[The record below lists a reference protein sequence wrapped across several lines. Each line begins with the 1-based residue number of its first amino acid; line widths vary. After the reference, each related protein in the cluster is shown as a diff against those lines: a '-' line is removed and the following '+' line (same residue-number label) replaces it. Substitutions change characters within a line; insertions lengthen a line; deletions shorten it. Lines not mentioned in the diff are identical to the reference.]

1 MKKLVLIDG
10 NSIINRAFYG
20 IMGSKAL
27 MSADGMYTNGIY
39 GFLSIYFKI
48 IDDIKPEYVAVAFDL
63 KAPTKR
69 HLMYKEYKGTRK
81 GMPEELA
88 QQMPVLKDV
97 LKAMNITIIEK
108 EGYEADD
115 ILGTLAKFGKAQ
127 GLDVTILTGDRDSFQ
142 LIEDNITVRIPRT
155 KMGTTEEEDYTPEK
169 IRLEYGLEPIKLIEV
184 KGLMGDA
191 SDNIPGVPGI
201 GEKTA
206 LSLIQEY
213 GSIENLYK
221 KIENNEDDLKGKT
234 REKIAENKEL
244 AELSRTLGTID
255 IHVPLDANLEN
266 LERKE
271 WNLDEVFEIFKKLR
285 FNRYIE
291 RFSLGGTNKQDF
303 SFETEELH
311 TEDEIKNIINSI
323 NKNNRMFYYLDTEGT
338 KFKDIYIYNESNNKV
353 SYIIL
358 DGLTDKFKDVFEN
371 ENILKCSNNLKRD
384 ICLLTKSGIE
394 PKNMMYDVHIAGYIL
409 NATSGKYSLEDLSN
423 DFLGY
428 DIYNF
433 AGEDEASEKQIN
445 LFDAPQ
451 VDKPTKKKFAY
462 VYVIRKLYDV
472 FNEKLKE
479 IEATD
484 LFNNIEMPL
493 TEVLADMENTGV
505 YVNKDELKKFG
516 DELEVQ
522 IEKLKK
528 EIYELCGEE
537 FNINSPKQ
545 LGEILFEKLQL
556 PVKKK
561 TKSGYSTDGDVLEK
575 LKREHPAISRILEY
589 RQLSKLKSTFVDAMI
604 PYINPQTE
612 RIHSHFH
619 QTVTATGRISSTDPN
634 LQNIPTR
641 MELGQKLRQV
651 FEAQNENTIFLDADY
666 SQIELRVL
674 AHIANDENMIEA
686 FKEGED
692 IHKQAASKVFNV
704 PLEEVTKQMRSN
716 AKAVNFGIV
725 YGISDY
731 GLSEQLGIS
740 VKQARQYIEQ
750 YLEKYKGIKEFMTNI
765 NEEVKQKG
773 YAQTLFNRRR
783 YVPEIN
789 SSNYMIRQFGSRVA
803 MNTPIQGTAAD
814 IIKIAMIRVYNELK
828 MKKLKSKLVL
838 QIHDELLVETY
849 IDEKE
854 QVKQILKDCMENVI
868 NLKVP
873 LVTEIGEGKNWYEA
887 K

>member
-20 IMGSKAL
+20 IMGSKSL

-48 IDDIKPEYVAVAFDL
+48 MEDIKPEYVAVAFDL

-69 HLMYKEYKGTRK
+69 HLLYKEYKGTRK

-88 QQMPVLKDV
+88 QQMPVLKEV
-97 LKAMNITIIEK
+97 LRAMNITIIEK

-115 ILGTLAKFGKAQ
+115 ILGTLAKFGKDQ

-142 LIEDNITVRIPRT
+142 LIEENITVRIPRT
-155 KMGTTEEEDYTPEK
+155 KMGTTEEEDYTPAK
-169 IRLEYGLEPIKLIEV
+169 IKEEYGLEPIKLIEV
-184 KGLMGDA
+184 KGLMGDT

-206 LSLIQEY
+206 ISLIQEY
-213 GSIENLYK
+213 GSIENLYE
-221 KIENNEDDLKGKT
+221 KIEKNEDTLKGKT

-244 AELSRTLGTID
+244 ADLSRTLGTID
-255 IHVPLDANLEN
+255 THVPLEEGLTDLEK
-266 LERKE
+266 KE
-271 WNLDEVFEIFKKLR
+271 WNNEAVYEIFKKLR

-291 RFSLGGTNKQDF
+291 RFSLGSAKKQDF
-303 SFETEELH
+303 SFETEEIKAESE
-311 TEDEIKNIINSI
+311 TEELIKEIKN
-323 NKNNRMFYYLDTEGT
+323 KNRIFYYLDTEETRYKG
-338 KFKDIYIYNESNNKV
+338 IYIYNESNNKV
-353 SYIIL
+353 NYISPEVDIS
-358 DGLTDKFKDVFEN
+358 KFKEVFESQ
-371 ENILKCSNNLKRD
+371 NILKCSNNLKRD
-384 ICLLTKSGIE
+384 ICLLKQYEIFAN
-394 PKNMMYDVHIAGYIL
+394 NMMYDVHIAGYIL
-409 NATSGKYSLEDLSN
+409 NSTSGKYSLENLSN
-423 DFLGY
+423 DYLGY
-428 DIYNF
+428 DISNF
-433 AGEDEASEKQIN
+433 EGTNETEEEQIN
-445 LFDAPQ
+445 LFVAPQ
-451 VDKPTKKKFAY
+451 ISKPTQKKFAY
-462 VYVIRKLYDV
+462 VYAIRKLYDV
-472 FNEKLKE
+472 LNEKLKE
-479 IEATD
+479 TDEIE

-493 TEVLADMENTGV
+493 TEVLAEMESTGV

-522 IEKLKK
+522 IEKLKT

-545 LGEILFEKLQL
+545 LGEVLFEKLQL

-604 PYINPQTE
+604 PYINAKTG

-641 MELGQKLRQV
+641 MELGQKIRQV
-651 FEAQNENTIFLDADY
+651 FEAQEENTMFLDADY

-704 PLEEVTKQMRSN
+704 PIEEVTKQMRSN

-725 YGISDY
+725 YGISDF
-731 GLSEQLGIS
+731 GLSEQLGIP
-740 VKQARQYIEQ
+740 VKQAKAYIEQ
-750 YLEKYKGIKEFMTNI
+750 YLEKY
-765 NEEVKQKG
+765 
-773 YAQTLFNRRR
+773 NRNKR
-783 YVPEIN
+783 
-789 SSNYMIRQFGSRVA
+789 
-803 MNTPIQGTAAD
+803 
-814 IIKIAMIRVYNELK
+814 
-828 MKKLKSKLVL
+828 
-838 QIHDELLVETY
+838 IHDKY
-849 IDEKE
+849 K
-854 QVKQILKDCMENVI
+854 
-868 NLKVP
+868 
-873 LVTEIGEGKNWYEA
+873 
-887 K
+887 